1 MPSEATRAKE
11 LAGLIER
18 VEAATGG
25 HGEAATDLRRE
36 IEYRIVSLLISP
48 QEALL
53 HEIHGIADYRVT
65 TSVDAALALVERVLP
80 GWSLRLCVHPTSAYV
95 DIYRLSDLTHFPEG
109 GIERRIASPYY
120 DGQFIQHRLPALA
133 ICLAL
138 LRALSQESQD
148 AQ

>member
-1 MPSEATRAKE
+1 MSEATRAKE

-48 QEALL
+48 QEAFL

-65 TSVDAALALVERVLP
+65 TSVDAALALVERVLTGRP
-80 GWSLRLCVHPTSAYV
+80 DQPTFSLDHASLGANWTCEFHWFINPAWHSRADMPTA
-95 DIYRLSDLTHFPEG
+95 P
-109 GIERRIASPYY
+109 
-120 DGQFIQHRLPALA
+120 
-133 ICLAL
+133 LAL
-138 LRALSQESQD
+138 LRALHRALQESQD